1 MKRVIA
7 LLMENQPGA
16 LSRVVGLFSQRG
28 YNIET
33 LIVAPTSDSTLSRL
47 TMSTEG
53 DEKVV
58 EQITKQ
64 LNKLIDVVT
73 VVDLSDSD
81 HIEREFMLI
90 KFNEDNLIEEL
101 QKYVDST
108 YDQHYS
114 KNKFQA
120 TEFII
125 DAGHGEGF
133 CIGNIMKYAQR
144 YGKKDGYN
152 RKDLQKVLHYALI
165 ALSVHD
171 SNQS

>member
-33 LIVAPTSDSTLSRL
+33 LVVAPTNDATLSRL

-64 LNKLIDVVT
+64 LDKLIDVVMVT
-73 VVDLSDSD
+73 NLSESEFV
-81 HIEREFMLI
+81 ERELMLI
-90 KFNEDNLIEEL
+90 KFTKDSFPENVFDESNIVFKDNKIINVQVVGTSSELDKLISE
-101 QKYVDST
+101 
-108 YDQHYS
+108 
-114 KNKFQA
+114 
-120 TEFII
+120 I
-125 DAGHGEGF
+125 DANNPLEIVRSGSLG
-133 CIGNIMKYAQR
+133 ISSD
-144 YGKKDGYN
+144 KKTLTIEN
-152 RKDLQKVLHYALI
+152 
-165 ALSVHD
+165 
-171 SNQS
+171 

>member
-33 LIVAPTSDSTLSRL
+33 LVVAPTNDATLSRL

-64 LNKLIDVVT
+64 LDKLIDVVMVT
-73 VVDLSDSD
+73 NLSESEFV
-81 HIEREFMLI
+81 ERELMLI
-90 KFNEDNLIEEL
+90 KFTKDAFPENVFDESNIVSKDDEIINVQVVGTSSDLDKLISEIEANNPL
-101 QKYVDST
+101 EIVRSGSLGISSDEKT
-108 YDQHYS
+108 LTIE
-114 KNKFQA
+114 N
-120 TEFII
+120 
-125 DAGHGEGF
+125 
-133 CIGNIMKYAQR
+133 
-144 YGKKDGYN
+144 
-152 RKDLQKVLHYALI
+152 
-165 ALSVHD
+165 
-171 SNQS
+171 

>member
-33 LIVAPTSDSTLSRL
+33 LVVAPTPDPTLSRL

-64 LNKLIDVVT
+64 LDKLIDVVM
-73 VVDLSDSD
+73 VSDLGNSGFV
-81 HIEREFMLI
+81 ERELMLI
-90 KFNEDNLIEEL
+90 KFTKDSFPQDSLNEASVVSENDEIINVQVVGTSSEL
-101 QKYVDST
+101 DRLLAEIK
-108 YDQHYS
+108 
-114 KNKFQA
+114 
-120 TEFII
+120 
-125 DAGHGEGF
+125 
-133 CIGNIMKYAQR
+133 
-144 YGKKDGYN
+144 
-152 RKDLQKVLHYALI
+152 
-165 ALSVHD
+165 D
-171 SNQS
+171 SNPIEIVRSGSLGISSDTNTLSIEN